1 MISGNSIIVTA
12 SDQLCTNLGEEVVIL
27 NIASGVYHGLDGVGA
42 RAWQLMQEAKTV
54 NEIREV
60 IVSEY
65 DVDARQCEIDLIALI
80 EELVNAGLVKVKDE
94 TCAPVSQL

>member
-1 MISGNSIIVTA
+1 MISGNSIFVIT

-42 RAWQLMQEAKTV
+42 RAWQLMQEEKTV
-54 NEIREV
+54 NEICEV
-60 IVSEY
+60 ITSEY
-65 DVDARQCEIDLIALI
+65 EVEAAQCQSDLIALI

-94 TCAPVSQL
+94 TCAQIA